1 MAPIR
6 FHSYRDQRGDTIVYS
21 FDPDIARTPDPKWPN
36 DSAISVFSY
45 HESPKFYHSR
55 LVPLEEAMQRWRN
68 DKQALQ
74 PTLGMIMHT
83 EYTYSEDG
91 SITQKSQYVWKGWSH
106 GEGYRRGWA
115 KLSSGGD
122 GRLVMPL
129 QSRS

>member
-1 MAPIR
+1 
-6 FHSYRDQRGDTIVYS
+6 
-21 FDPDIARTPDPKWPN
+21 
-36 DSAISVFSY
+36 
-45 HESPKFYHSR
+45 
-55 LVPLEEAMQRWRN
+55 MQRWRN